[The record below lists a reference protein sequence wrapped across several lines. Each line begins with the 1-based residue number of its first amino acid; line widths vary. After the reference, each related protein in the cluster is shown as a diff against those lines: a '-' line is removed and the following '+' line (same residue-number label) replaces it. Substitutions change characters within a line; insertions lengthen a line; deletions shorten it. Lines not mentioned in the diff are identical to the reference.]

1 MNNYDGESNEEG
13 PLFRIVLAQ
22 VLTKIVQVLSISVVC
37 RKRIEV
43 KKKMKIGH
51 VIGT

>member
-1 MNNYDGESNEEG
+1 MAKLQKFSK
-13 PLFRIVLAQ
+13 LV
-22 VLTKIVQVLSISVVC
+22 VSISVVC